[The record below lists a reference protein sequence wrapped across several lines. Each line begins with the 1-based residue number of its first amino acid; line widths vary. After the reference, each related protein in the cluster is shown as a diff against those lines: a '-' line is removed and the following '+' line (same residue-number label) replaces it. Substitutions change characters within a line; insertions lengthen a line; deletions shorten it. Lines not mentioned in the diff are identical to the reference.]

1 VPVSLTIVRANA
13 DHTAYTTGIGAAHM
27 DFEPIALCGP
37 EQDIYLL
44 FGVCENIEGLRRIGG
59 FDRLVASV
67 SQNIY
72 GEGAHYRLVFDHQN
86 ANTHGPGKRYQKVD
100 LDALR
105 FS

>member
-1 VPVSLTIVRANA
+1 
-13 DHTAYTTGIGAAHM
+13 M

-86 ANTHGPGKRYQKVD
+86 ANTHGGLQANVTKN
-100 LDALR
+100 LIWTH
-105 FS
+105 